1 MLKQKLA
8 RLFTIRTKFE
18 AYLAIYAIAL
28 GATSRGNHYLE
39 AYPGITGNL
48 LFFSSCAAV
57 MIVGGLM
64 IDGVTLKRAYGH

>member
-1 MLKQKLA
+1 MLKQKIA

-39 AYPGITGNL
+39 AYPGLPGTL
-48 LFFSSCAAV
+48 LFASCCGAV

-64 IDGVTLKRAYGH
+64 IDGVTLKRTYGQ

>member
-1 MLKQKLA
+1 MRKLS

-39 AYPGITGNL
+39 AYPGIIGTF
-48 LFFSSCAAV
+48 LFLSCCGAV
-57 MIVGGLM
+57 IIVGGLM
-64 IDGVTLKRAYGH
+64 IDGVNLKRTYGH